1 MPGASDRH
9 LRPTAPPSQVD
20 ELGIQDPVRFL
31 DHVPY
36 SEPPQL
42 LNQALALVFP
52 SLWEGF
58 GLPLIEAMAG
68 GTPVIAANLA
78 SLPEVAGDAAIL
90 IDP

>member
-1 MPGASDRH
+1 M
-9 LRPTAPPSQVD
+9 
-20 ELGIQDPVRFL
+20 
-31 DHVPY
+31 PY